1 MTKYS
6 DKKVQMEMIFLPFWA
21 EKKSYSEKLFDYSGN
36 LFDYFG
42 KLVDYSV
49 ESVDYSRKLVDYS
62 VESVDYSMES
72 VEYSALSADCNKRN
86 QLTAIKES
94 ADSSAR
100 AGRGALSPAE
110 KIIKIILSYFIFAG
124 VGEKK
129 RGFNTLLIFYI

>member
-1 MTKYS
+1 MTKYP
-6 DKKVQMEMIFLPFWA
+6 DKKVQMAMIFLPFWA
-21 EKKSYSEKLFDYSGN
+21 RKKSYSENLFDYSGN
-36 LFDYFG
+36 LFDYSG

-49 ESVDYSRKLVDYS
+49 EPVGNS
-62 VESVDYSMES
+62 VESVGNSMK
-72 VEYSALSADCNKRN
+72 VVDYSALSADCNKRN

-100 AGRGALSPAE
+100 AGRGALPPAE

-129 RGFNTLLIFYI
+129 RGFNTLLIFFI

>member
-1 MTKYS
+1 MTKYT
-6 DKKVQMEMIFLPFWA
+6 DKKVQMAMIFLPFWA

-36 LFDYFG
+36 LFDYSG
-42 KLVDYSV
+42 
-49 ESVDYSRKLVDYS
+49 KLVDYS

-72 VEYSALSADCNKRN
+72 VGNSMKSVGNSMKVVDYSALSADCNKRN
-86 QLTAIKES
+86 QLTAIKKS

-100 AGRGALSPAE
+100 AGRGALPPAE